1 VSSVAFVRNLKT
13 DVLPWLPKKQFH
25 RITVPFQPVQGRMY
39 SQALSGL
46 LDELRATDELSFRRS
61 YTSYLARRAALLQVC
76 SNPRGIADGYTETP
90 AKLIVLDALIE
101 DAISRSEKV
110 VVWSAYRASIDA
122 IVERYAHVGLVRY
135 DGSLTGVDERR
146 EAVRSF
152 QEEEGTR
159 LFVGNP
165 AAAGAGLTL
174 HSARL
179 SIYESISLQ
188 AAHYLQSIDRIHRR
202 GQQRSVEY
210 FVVLCDRS
218 LEVSEYERLVAKE
231 AAAHELLGDQVE
243 APSTRETFIRE
254 LELAARLLSAG
265 TA

>member
-1 VSSVAFVRNLKT
+1 
-13 DVLPWLPKKQFH
+13 
-25 RITVPFQPVQGRMY
+25 
-39 SQALSGL
+39 
-46 LDELRATDELSFRRS
+46 
-61 YTSYLARRAALLQVC
+61 
-76 SNPRGIADGYTETP
+76 
-90 AKLIVLDALIE
+90 
-101 DAISRSEKV
+101 
-110 VVWSAYRASIDA
+110 
-122 IVERYAHVGLVRY
+122 
-135 DGSLTGVDERR
+135 
-146 EAVRSF
+146 
-152 QEEEGTR
+152 
-159 LFVGNP
+159 FVGNP

-243 APSTRETFIRE
+243 APSARATFIRGFV
-254 LELAARLLSAG
+254 LEVRTPRAG
-265 TA
+265 SG